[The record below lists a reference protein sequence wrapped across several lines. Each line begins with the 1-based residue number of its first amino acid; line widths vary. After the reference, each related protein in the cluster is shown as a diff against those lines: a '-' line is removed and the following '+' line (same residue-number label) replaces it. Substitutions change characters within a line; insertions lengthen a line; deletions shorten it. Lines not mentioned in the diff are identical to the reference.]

1 MEITGIARDRRHR
14 RDPKVRYLLLQF
26 FRVLCSIWIGPIHP
40 LAVDQPITAMTAI
53 PRDDGDTLVRLRRPN
68 NFPLMNP
75 YLIGILAYSLLL
87 MMIGVLMGRR
97 VKSASDFL
105 VAGRRLGARL
115 VFATFLAANLGAGST
130 VGATGLGFRFGLSAW
145 WWVGSASIGTLL
157 LATLL
162 GPKLWEIAKENGLN
176 TMGDFLEWRYGKA
189 VKGTIA
195 CLLWLGTLAI
205 LAGQLIA
212 ISWILNV
219 VLGLPKWAGC
229 AVGGIVAIVYY
240 SAGGLMASAF
250 VNMVELTVTMSGL
263 LLAVPF
269 ALHAVGGWSHL
280 VETVNAQQL
289 SVGLTGPTD
298 LFSMTGVGIRQIL
311 AYLAI
316 LTPSFM
322 VSPGLVQKLYGA
334 RSKDTVQLGVG
345 LNSLAQAGFA
355 IVPGILGLCALAAF
369 PRLSNAELALPTV
382 MMKLLPKWM
391 GVWALASIF
400 SAELSATDA
409 ILFMLSTSLAVD
421 LYKTF
426 LNPQVSDKKLL
437 LVSRVTAVVAGGA
450 GVLIAALL
458 SSIVAAVSIFYGL
471 LAVSLFVPVIAGL
484 YWKRVNSQAVLASIF
499 SALAATLLISHYSHG
514 RGWWILSPQ
523 AIGIVTAGVV
533 VCAATVL
540 KVGRRSEG
548 KNSLTAG

>member
-1 MEITGIARDRRHR
+1 
-14 RDPKVRYLLLQF
+14 
-26 FRVLCSIWIGPIHP
+26 
-40 LAVDQPITAMTAI
+40 
-53 PRDDGDTLVRLRRPN
+53 
-68 NFPLMNP
+68 MNA
-75 YLIGILAYSLLL
+75 YLIGILAYSFLL
-87 MMIGVLMGRR
+87 MMIGVYMGRR
-97 VKSASDFL
+97 VRSASDFL
-105 VAGRRLGARL
+105 VAGRSLNAGL
-115 VFATFLAANLGAGST
+115 IFATFLAANLGAGST

-162 GPKLWEIAKENGLN
+162 GPKLWEIARANALN

-189 VKGTIA
+189 VKGVIA

-229 AVGGIVAIVYY
+229 VVGGLVAIVYY

-250 VNMVELTVTMSGL
+250 VNVVELAVTMSGL

-269 ALHAVGGWSHL
+269 ALHAVGGWGHL
-280 VETVNAQQL
+280 VDQVSTQPSQSPQL
-289 SVGLTGPTD
+289 FSLTGA
-298 LFSMTGVGIRQIL
+298 GIRQIL
-311 AYLAI
+311 AWLAI
-316 LTPSFM
+316 LAPSFM

-334 RSKDTVQLGVG
+334 GSRKSVRLGIG

-355 IVPGILGLCALAAF
+355 IVPAILGLSALAAF
-369 PRLSNAELALPTV
+369 PHLSNPELALPTV

-409 ILFMLSTSLAVD
+409 ILFMLSTSLSVD

-426 LNPQVSDKKLL
+426 LNPQVSDQKLL
-437 LVSRVTAVVAGGA
+437 LVSRLTAVIAGGA
-450 GVLIAALL
+450 GIVIAALM

-471 LAVSLFVPVIAGL
+471 LAVSLFVPVITGL
-484 YWKRVNSQAVLASIF
+484 YWKRVRSGAVLASIF
-499 SALAATLLISHYSHG
+499 GALAATLLVSRYTHG
-514 RGWWILSPQ
+514 RGLWILSPQ
-523 AIGIVTAGVV
+523 AIGIATACFIIGLGSFV
-533 VCAATVL
+533 
-540 KVGRRSEG
+540 KIGSSGHRIIERSARGGLEPR
-548 KNSLTAG
+548 